1 MDGAE
6 AEGEFRARLA
16 AVLRRSRNTRAFIP
30 TPVPAEALTGILEIA
45 RWTGSAGNLQPW
57 QIIAVDDSAVIRAL
71 AATGPNLPWLASAPL
86 VTVLA
91 MDREAPDDGSFD
103 EGRLAERILAGA
115 RVYGLGAGLGWFL
128 PGDARHTAREVLGV
142 PDGYTVR
149 TVIAIG
155 EPAPAA
161 ALAEPPA
168 TPFPAAPARKPLA
181 ELTHR
186 NRFGTPLG

>member
-6 AEGEFRARLA
+6 AGREVRAQLA
-16 AVLRRSRNTRAFIP
+16 ALLRRTRNTRAFTP
-30 TPVPAEALTGILEIA
+30 MPVPDEALAGILEIA

-57 QIIAVDDSAVIRAL
+57 QIVVVDDPAVIRAL
-71 AATGPNLPWLASAPL
+71 AATGPNLPWLAGAPL
-86 VTVLA
+86 VMVLA

-103 EGRLAERILAGA
+103 EGRLAERILAAA
-115 RVYGLGAGLGWFL
+115 RAYGLGAGLGWFL
-128 PGDARHTAREVLGV
+128 PGEARQTAREILGV
-142 PDGYTVR
+142 PEGYKVR

-161 ALAEPPA
+161 TLPEPPP
-168 TPFPAAPARKPLA
+168 TPFPRSDARKPLS

-186 NRFGTPLG
+186 NRFGTPL